1 MDYCSY
7 AGAVDVT
14 VILHFWVVIVNVI
27 VARLHSCVREER
39 EEGYDRARASGD
51 AKRSSRGNRGKS
63 SKPKS
68 AYKLNKGMGSKEK
81 VKCQIATQYPLKLS
95 LSSSGRGAVTLNC
108 LSSRNTRINSLSQ
121 FWRPNTQ
128 LILL

>member
-1 MDYCSY
+1 MNSCSY

-51 AKRSSRGNRGKS
+51 AKRSSRGNRRKNS
-63 SKPKS
+63 EPKS
-68 AYKLNKGMGSKEK
+68 AYKLNKGMGSKEEK
-81 VKCQIATQYPLKLS
+81 LKCQIALRYRLKQIL
-95 LSSSGRGAVTLNC
+95 LSSGRGAVTLNC
-108 LSSRNTRINSLSQ
+108 LSSKDTKIRFLLR
-121 FWRPNTQ
+121 FWIPNTQ
-128 LILL
+128 

>member
-1 MDYCSY
+1 MNSCSY

-27 VARLHSCVREER
+27 VARSVSCARG
-39 EEGYDRARASGD
+39 EGYDRTRALAD
-51 AKRSSRGNRGKS
+51 AGRSSGGNRRKS

-81 VKCQIATQYPLKLS
+81 VKCQIAPRYPLKPI
-95 LSSSGRGAVTLNC
+95 LSSSGREAVTLNC
-108 LSSRNTRINSLSQ
+108 LSSKDTKIRFLLR
-121 FWRPNTQ
+121 FWIPNTQ
-128 LILL
+128 